1 MRTKCILSDIS
12 LHRSKAVVVATDE
25 FGRRIGEKQSSAGA
39 RVRSAMVD
47 NGLATFEM
55 YSHEQ
60 GRVKGCFQL
69 PVRPLTLA
77 DPHRQWRVWTR
88 VTEYLQRQFPTFG
101 IPICGSMAP
110 IVRIMFIG
118 IMVSLSTSFNCYGET
133 IDRIVA
139 VVNNQ
144 IITLTDLELEE
155 RFYRLDHQLQ
165 SSNKDDP
172 AEEKAIQRELVERMI
187 ERLLLSEQVLGFPGS
202 KIKDEEIETQLDAL
216 QAKWGGANLLDQ
228 VLTQSH
234 TTREELKEH
243 LRWQLL
249 VLKYVDNR
257 FRQFAVIDPAEITTY
272 YQKMLIP
279 ELEHKGIRQ
288 FPPQAEVEAKIREI
302 LTEEKVN
309 QAIDEWLASLKE
321 TANIH
326 IFE

>member
-1 MRTKCILSDIS
+1 M
-12 LHRSKAVVVATDE
+12 
-25 FGRRIGEKQSSAGA
+25 
-39 RVRSAMVD
+39 
-47 NGLATFEM
+47 
-55 YSHEQ
+55 
-60 GRVKGCFQL
+60 
-69 PVRPLTLA
+69 
-77 DPHRQWRVWTR
+77 
-88 VTEYLQRQFPTFG
+88 
-101 IPICGSMAP
+101 
-110 IVRIMFIG
+110 
-118 IMVSLSTSFNCYGET
+118 
-133 IDRIVA
+133 
-139 VVNNQ
+139 
-144 IITLTDLELEE
+144 
-155 RFYRLDHQLQ
+155 
-165 SSNKDDP
+165 
-172 AEEKAIQRELVERMI
+172 
-187 ERLLLSEQVLGFPGS
+187 LSEQVLGFPGS

-216 QAKWGGANLLDQ
+216 QAKWGGANTLDQ
-228 VLTQSH
+228 MLTQSH

-309 QAIDEWLASLKE
+309 QAIEEWLASLKE